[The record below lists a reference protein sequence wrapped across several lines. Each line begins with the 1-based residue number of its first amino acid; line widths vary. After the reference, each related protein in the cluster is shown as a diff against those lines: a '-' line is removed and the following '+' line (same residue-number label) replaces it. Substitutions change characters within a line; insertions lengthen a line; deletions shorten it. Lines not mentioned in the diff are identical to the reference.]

1 MAVHMLRSGV
11 MSVRVDQSHDAV
23 SRLVAPA
30 VYLKTPH
37 TNAHSFG
44 GKHFFQTVP
53 LGERIL
59 GRHEGLVEGSDRTS
73 WRPGDSGALVIVA
86 ASPIPQRPLTTLQDP
101 TLHSMPHCL
110 TRKVASSCHMAA
122 SAELDAMI

>member
-11 MSVRVDQSHDAV
+11 MSVRVDQSHDAA
-23 SRLVAPA
+23 STLVAPA

-37 TNAHSFG
+37 TNTHSFE

-53 LGERIL
+53 ISA
-59 GRHEGLVEGSDRTS
+59 HSRTP
-73 WRPGDSGALVIVA
+73 RKIRRGKRKNIVATGDSGALVIVA

-110 TRKVASSCHMAA
+110 TRKVVSSCRMAA